1 MKKDNI
7 YNIMLVIALI
17 IDLTIF
23 GCLIYKTIKLE
34 DRVEFLEDEIFR
46 LATKLEDQGNN
57 ISEIEENQ
65 ASESKTSD
73 NQIIENQISNTQ
85 ESNNLK
91 DSPSQAKQDFNAAY
105 DESVDNLDETVFL
118 VDVENYASN
127 NSEIKITK
135 SQAKLIAQK
144 GFDESKSRIAG
155 EGADNEESETIE
167 LKDVSPNNYFTRHF
181 YEYDEVYTEIKR
193 KSYAVTRKN
202 EMGNGITI
210 YVDATT
216 GLIIGGEAFGD

>member
-46 LATKLEDQGNN
+46 LATKLEEQGSN
-57 ISEIEENQ
+57 ISEIEETQ
-65 ASESKTSD
+65 ANDNEVND
-73 NQIIENQISNTQ
+73 NQIIENQI
-85 ESNNLK
+85 SNNLK